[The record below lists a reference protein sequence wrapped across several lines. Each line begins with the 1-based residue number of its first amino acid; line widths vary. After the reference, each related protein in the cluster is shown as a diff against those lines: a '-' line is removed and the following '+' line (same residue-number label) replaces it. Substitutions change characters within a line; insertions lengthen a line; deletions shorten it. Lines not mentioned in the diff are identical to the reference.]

1 MRNFVWREW
10 FDCFPKFLLSSIKLR
25 SKLERYCCF
34 ALQTSTTHKLSCFQY
49 SFLDCSFCPSE
60 ICSLTLLKMG
70 LQGWG
75 VEKRL
80 PLPKICHTY
89 PAIMKLG
96 TVIPY
101 LKKNINHV
109 TQPLSSND
117 ISIFSPEISK
127 FCYIK

>member
-1 MRNFVWREW
+1 
-10 FDCFPKFLLSSIKLR
+10 
-25 SKLERYCCF
+25 
-34 ALQTSTTHKLSCFQY
+34 
-49 SFLDCSFCPSE
+49 
-60 ICSLTLLKMG
+60 MG

-96 TVIPY
+96 TVITY

-109 TQPLSSND
+109 THPLSSAD
-117 ISIFSPEISK
+117 ISIFSPEFSK
-127 FCYIK
+127 FCYIKKYRYGLHIDTKFLVLLTYFESLMISLINMVAILMIPAKMAPLGLPKIKVF